1 MTHPLF
7 RNAAQHTDGFRDVD
21 PLLLHEHSGE
31 VRIIDV
37 REQDEYAGSL
47 GHISGAELVPLA
59 TVPLTARGWD
69 PDQEIVVVCRSG
81 GRSGAAA
88 RQLVQMGFS
97 RVMNLRGGML
107 AYSALK
113 LSVERAEAHPA
124 Q

>member
-7 RNAAQHTDGFRDVD
+7 RNAAAHADGFRDVD
-21 PLLLHEHSGE
+21 PLLLHQHLGS

-37 REQDEYAGSL
+37 REQAEYSGDL

-59 TVPLTARGWD
+59 TLPAKARSWD
-69 PDQEIVVVCRSG
+69 PDQELVVVCRSG

-88 RQLVQMGFS
+88 RQLVQMGFT

-107 AYSALK
+107 AYSAARLP
-113 LSVERAEAHPA
+113 VARAEAQPTM
-124 Q
+124 